1 MGFLADDFLLG
12 IFLCKDFHCFEGTYL
27 SFLIPSYP
35 LSSCI
40 QFLRWYLHT
49 SFHTFRLVLCWARFC
64 VWNLGFVES
73 NFLTNPSWA
82 SRFWWCA
89 PLISATSPRSSK
101 GFPIVSSRQLLM
113 SSFVCRL
120 HQSGRAFGPLLFH
133 VDIHVV

>member
-49 SFHTFRLVLCWARFC
+49 TFHTFRLVLCWARFC

-73 NFLTNPSWA
+73 NFLTLLGLPVSGGV
-82 SRFWWCA
+82 
-89 PLISATSPRSSK
+89 LHSSLPPPPDPPK
-101 GFPIVSSRQLLM
+101 GFLLYLPDN
-113 SSFVCRL
+113 F
-120 HQSGRAFGPLLFH
+120 
-133 VDIHVV
+133 